1 MKSSF
6 AFKLALNNIGKGR
19 KFFIPYIFASAGMMA
34 IFYIMLYVA
43 FNKEITKLRDAD
55 SLKQLLL
62 LGSVIVAVLVADR
75 KSVV

>member
-34 IFYIMLYVA
+34 IFYIMRSEEHTSELQS
-43 FNKEITKLRDAD
+43 R
-55 SLKQLLL
+55 
-62 LGSVIVAVLVADR
+62 
-75 KSVV
+75 